1 MAGTF
6 GSIIFFGSETC
17 EDLKDL
23 CAEVA
28 RIASAEHA
36 MAKRVNEGG
45 HNPRLHD
52 IAAPKRQASSSSVLI
67 IPRPGDIWS
76 TYPQLSY
83 LSGLTV
89 SDETKVQIERLWKML
104 DVNGDGTLSAED
116 WEATP
121 GGGGKWDLLKKH
133 FDLTGSNVVAPPEF
147 VERLKSLAMEK
158 PLDPE
163 CFSKIPSDHHECV
176 EWLTQSAN
184 NKIQDLCKELFDEM
198 SNKDSEIWLFPET
211 TKQIDQLWKIL
222 DVNGDGTLTAEDW
235 QHSPGGASKWD
246 LLRSK
251 FDLDGSGGVEPQEFM
266 TGLKN
271 MALVLPIE
279 VECFIPQPT
288 THVEMMKCVNESTNR
303 QIQNLCK
310 ELFETISG
318 LKR

>member
-1 MAGTF
+1 
-6 GSIIFFGSETC
+6 
-17 EDLKDL
+17 
-23 CAEVA
+23 
-28 RIASAEHA
+28 
-36 MAKRVNEGG
+36 
-45 HNPRLHD
+45 
-52 IAAPKRQASSSSVLI
+52 
-67 IPRPGDIWS
+67 
-76 TYPQLSY
+76 
-83 LSGLTV
+83 
-89 SDETKVQIERLWKML
+89 ML

-163 CFSKIPSDHHECV
+163 CFAKIPSDHHECV

-222 DVNGDGTLTAEDW
+222 DVNGDGSLTAEDW

-279 VECFIPQPT
+279 AQCFVPPPT

-310 ELFETISG
+310 ELFETMHG

>member
-1 MAGTF
+1 
-6 GSIIFFGSETC
+6 
-17 EDLKDL
+17 
-23 CAEVA
+23 
-28 RIASAEHA
+28 

-52 IAAPKRQASSSSVLI
+52 IAAPKRQASSSSALI

-163 CFSKIPSDHHECV
+163 CFAKIPSDHHECV

-222 DVNGDGTLTAEDW
+222 DVNGDGSLTAEDW

-271 MALVLPIE
+271 IALVLPIE
-279 VECFIPQPT
+279 AQCFVPPPT

-310 ELFETISG
+310 ELFETMHG